1 MSIDP
6 KYLDDAWPHHQ
17 WRAHAAAVIQADLAI
32 GELQAIQ
39 QATARQHLKRR
50 IQQRIDAMQASSWP
64 LGPYHDERW
73 PEGTAQTQYQTL
85 KADDTLTADELR
97 EALDGTSRLTIVK
110 HLEARLRGTD
120 HRSIANDDVPIY
132 GEKLKLRKELAVVFA
147 RDIVGL
153 SKMGLI
159 RSCIEAVC
167 EYAIQHDVTVWE
179 AARMVSSTETAETQA
194 DDIEDTRIEYDDEWD
209 G

>member
-6 KYLDDAWPHHQ
+6 KYLDDAWFFRL
-17 WRAHAAAVIQADLAI
+17 WRAQAAAVIQADLTI
-32 GELQAIQ
+32 DELRAIQ

-50 IQQRIDAMQASSWP
+50 IQQRIDAMQEPSWP

-73 PEGTAQTQYQTL
+73 PEGTTHRQYQAL
-85 KADDTLTADELR
+85 KADDTLTAEGLR
-97 EALDGTSRLTIVK
+97 EALEGTSRLFIIE
-110 HLEARLRGTD
+110 HLKARIRHKD
-120 HRSIANDDVPIY
+120 HQSVMSDVPIY
-132 GEKLKLRKELAVVFA
+132 GKKLKLRKELAAVFT

-167 EYAIQHDVTVWE
+167 EYAIQHDVNVWE